1 MVVILRSGH
10 KVYSSLPSQLYS
22 HEIPFLLT
30 ILHKKRLERFES
42 TAYPTTMPPSLKTVL
57 PSSIGNDI
65 TPTSSLPALG
75 VAVGTVS
82 NLELVNK
89 HTHDALPCVSRLI
102 RITLQLLV
110 LWRVGLVVYRLF
122 FHPLA
127 KYPGPKLYAASNLPF
142 QWKSNVSGTLTLE
155 SKKLYDKYGPIVR
168 VAPDHLSVDGSIAWP
183 QIFQHR
189 PGKTEWPKQRGFY
202 HPGDEASL
210 SQCRY
215 SPSTVSQSLR
225 IIRDV

>member
-1 MVVILRSGH
+1 
-10 KVYSSLPSQLYS
+10 
-22 HEIPFLLT
+22 
-30 ILHKKRLERFES
+30 
-42 TAYPTTMPPSLKTVL
+42 MPPSLKTVL
-57 PSSIGNDI
+57 PSSIGDDI
-65 TPTSSLPALG
+65 TSTSSLPALG
-75 VAVGTVS
+75 VAVGAVS
-82 NLELVNK
+82 HLKFVNK
-89 HTHDALPCVSRLI
+89 PPLDVVTSVPWLTKNLNF
-102 RITLQLLV
+102 QLLV

-155 SKKLYDKYGPIVR
+155 SKTLYDKYGPIVR

-210 SQCRY
+210 SQY
-215 SPSTVSQSLR
+215 HSSPVTGPRSSCLGIGPECTAFGSVAG
-225 IIRDV
+225 D